1 MEELITENPIA
12 VELIEQ
18 IFYTYKLE
26 QLMADK
32 FEAQLTQIQSLLTEQ
47 SLDQENEE
55 GSDRHPEA
63 KTFDCL
69 NLEEKVKLVAF

>member
-18 IFYTYKLE
+18 IFYTYKFE
-26 QLMADK
+26 QLMVDK

-47 SLDQENEE
+47 SLNPENEE
-55 GSDRHPEA
+55 EVSDRNPEA
-63 KTFDCL
+63 
-69 NLEEKVKLVAF
+69 

>member
-1 MEELITENPIA
+1 M
-12 VELIEQ
+12 V
-18 IFYTYKLE
+18 
-26 QLMADK
+26 DK

-47 SLDQENEE
+47 SLNHENEEE

-63 KTFDCL
+63 RTFDSL